1 MKELRRRS
9 PPQLG
14 HSTGNSSPTRASSFA
29 QVIRDGSWE
38 RGFSDSRRRR
48 HLDLGGSTGGYDD
61 AFPRGDERLERLDVI
76 ENTLEVQPAVAPEK
90 GLCRPP
96 HLLPNSAAGCSS
108 FSRWSARQGGASR
121 RRNAAACRLL
131 PRSGSPIARPCRCR
145 VGAIAANVSATRPQT
160 QADAC
165 AMALKPRG
173 SRQSPAWRKPIL
185 LPVNSAEDPHSLE
198 RHR

>member
-76 ENTLEVQPAVAPEK
+76 VNTLEMHPAVAPAK
-90 GLCRPP
+90 GLTKQP
-96 HLLPNSAAGCSS
+96 HLLSNSAPGCSS
-108 FSRWSARQGGASR
+108 FSHWSARQGGASR
-121 RRNAAACRLL
+121 RRHAAACRLL
-131 PRSGSPIARPCRCR
+131 PRSGSPLHDL
-145 VGAIAANVSATRPQT
+145 AAVRSALLLRRTSAPQPT
-160 QADAC
+160 
-165 AMALKPRG
+165 
-173 SRQSPAWRKPIL
+173 
-185 LPVNSAEDPHSLE
+185 NSARDPFLDDPY
-198 RHR
+198 RRA